1 MTTSEAVF
9 LLLVLATLG
18 YFVWMWVDM
27 QRLMRYPGRHH
38 SIRVWQEPL
47 EEDVAL
53 LVRTLSSDVVE
64 PYSWVHIEDGMIRVQ
79 SRRQGWFTS
88 WPYIATIDLRRH
100 PSIIQY
106 HTSLPSFLVLIP
118 FVATIIAAPFVL
130 VLLLINHWMER
141 RAIYDF
147 LRRLSMQFESS
158 KATMSASS
166 DIQSTTS
173 KDFHQPP

>member
-27 QRLMRYPGRHH
+27 RRLLRYPARQQGV
-38 SIRVWQEPL
+38 RVWQEPL

-53 LVRTLSSDVVE
+53 LVRTLSTDAVE
-64 PYSWVHIEDGMIRVQ
+64 PYSWVHIEDDMIHVQ
-79 SRRQGWFTS
+79 SRRQGWSTS

-106 HTSLPSFLVLIP
+106 HMSLPSLLLLIP
-118 FVATIIAAPFVL
+118 FVATIIGAPFVL

-147 LRRLSMQFESS
+147 LRRLS
-158 KATMSASS
+158 TN
-166 DIQSTTS
+166 ST
-173 KDFHQPP
+173 P